1 VQAVLAEW
9 RTAEVDARVRVTLG
23 LLEAVTLRP
32 HALRPAD
39 VDPVRAVGVSDDAI
53 RDALY
58 VCFAFNLIDRL
69 ADAFGWHVLA
79 REEFDRNAG
88 FLLRFGYRL
97 VAPVSWRAL
106 RHRW

>member
-9 RTAEVDARVRVTLG
+9 RTAAVGARVRATLG

-32 HALRPAD
+32 GAIRAD
-39 VDPVRAVGVSDDAI
+39 VVDAVRAAGVSDAAI
-53 RDALY
+53 MDALY

-69 ADAFGWHVLA
+69 ADAFGWHVLG

-88 FLLRFGYRL
+88 FVLRFGYRL

-106 RHRW
+106 RRR

>member
-1 VQAVLAEW
+1 MQAVLTEW
-9 RTAEVDARVRVTLG
+9 RTAEVDARLRTTLA

-32 HALRPAD
+32 QAIRATE
-39 VDPVRAVGVSDDAI
+39 VAAVRGAGVSDASI

-69 ADAFGWHVLA
+69 ADALGWHVLD
-79 REEFDRNAG
+79 REEFNRNAG

-97 VAPVSWRAL
+97 VPPVSWRAL
-106 RHRW
+106 LQR